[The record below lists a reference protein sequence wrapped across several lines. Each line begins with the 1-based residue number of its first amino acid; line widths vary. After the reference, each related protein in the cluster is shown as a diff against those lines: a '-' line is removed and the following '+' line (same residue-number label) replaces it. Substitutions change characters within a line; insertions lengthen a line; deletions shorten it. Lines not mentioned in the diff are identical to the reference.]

1 MNRQSF
7 EQVARAVYGDQWV
20 DKIIDHRD
28 DFNTDWLNDVVTK
41 VDTKYQDIEFNND
54 VTLDDLIELEKVKK

>member
-1 MNRQSF
+1 MNLL
-7 EQVARAVYGDQWV
+7 EMVARTQYGDEWV

-41 VDTKYQDIEFNND
+41 VETKYQDIEFNND